1 MGYIMEKK
9 LLLSL
14 LCVLVLVSVISGCKK
29 TTVSDSPADA
39 INVDRIADI
48 SGCHV
53 GNIVI
58 FGSYEQDGDETNG
71 KEPIEWEVLSVEEN
85 RALLVS
91 KYVLDVQP
99 YHNRDDEDVD
109 WSTCTLRVWLNND
122 FLNTA
127 FAENEQERIAT
138 VEISDHEGETNTLDK
153 IFILKFEEY
162 TKYYTVIYEG
172 YGDKYCQKLV
182 VDATPYAK
190 KKGVFTQKMTKSNIK
205 RLSEGGVK
213 YSDDIIGK
221 RGAAYWERFKG
232 HGYWTGNISAY
243 GHEDDCHYITA
254 TDIGVRPALY
264 VEWK

>member
-1 MGYIMEKK
+1 MGKK

-14 LCVLVLVSVISGCKK
+14 LCVLVLASVISGCKK
-29 TTVSDSPADA
+29 TTVSDSSADV
-39 INVDRIADI
+39 INVDRITDI

-53 GNIVI
+53 GDIVI

-109 WSTCTLRVWLNND
+109 WSTCTLQVWLNND

-138 VEISDHEGETNTLDK
+138 VEISDYKGETNTLDK
-153 IFILKFEEY
+153 IFILRFEEY
-162 TKYYTVIYEG
+162 TKYYTVNEG

-190 KKGVFTQKMTKSNIK
+190 KKGLSTVKMTKSNIK

-213 YSDDIIGK
+213 YTDDIIGK
-221 RGAAYWERFKG
+221 RGAAYWDRFSSN
-232 HGYWTGNISAY
+232 GYWSGIIGEY
-243 GHEDDCHYITA
+243 GQYDYGIRYVTA